1 MRGVNWLKKRVLHII
16 TRSDWTGVQ
25 KILYN
30 IVYGLK
36 NNYSDQFEVEVAAG
50 KENGMLFEELEKIGV
65 KYYVLENL
73 VREISPIKDLK
84 AYFEIKKLIKK
95 GNYDIVHIH
104 SSKAG
109 ILGRIAAKKCGVKKV
124 IYTYHG
130 FWGIEQYNGLKK
142 KLLILAERIAAK
154 YSDNLV
160 FLGNKEKQKAE
171 KYKIGKPHQYVIIP
185 NAILPIENVQKG
197 KLRKELNIPDNI
209 KIIGNVARLDKPK
222 NPMRFLEIAE
232 KVLKERED
240 VVFVW
245 VGGNIVEEDDYA
257 NLIKKYIDEN
267 PILKDKVKILGFR
280 EDAIELMADFDV
292 FLLTSNEEGFGLVIL
307 EAMSLGKIVVSTK
320 CGGPEDIIQDKINGF
335 LVDFDN
341 DKIAQTIFFILDNL
355 EQICKNIFSKAVE
368 RAKEFE
374 YEKFLVKH
382 KELYLTS

>member
-1 MRGVNWLKKRVLHII
+1 MKKRVLHII
-16 TRSDWTGVQ
+16 TRSDWAGGQ
-25 KILYN
+25 KVLYT

-36 NNYSDQFEVEVAAG
+36 NDYSDQFEIEVAAG

-84 AYFEIKKLIKK
+84 AYFELKKLIKN

-154 YSDNLV
+154 YSDYLV
-160 FLGNKEKQKAE
+160 FLCNREKQKAE

-197 KLRKELNIPDNI
+197 KLRKELNIPDNM
-209 KIIGNVARLDKPK
+209 KIIGNVARLDRPK

-232 KVLKERED
+232 KVLKERDD

-245 VGGNIVEEDDYA
+245 IGGNVVEDYYA
-257 NLIKKYIDEN
+257 KQVEQYLSEK
-267 PILKDKVKILGFR
+267 PLLKEKVKVLGFR
-280 EDAIELMADFDV
+280 KDATELMSDFDL
-292 FLLTSNEEGFGLVIL
+292 FLLTSDDEGMPLVIL
-307 EAMSLGKIVVSTK
+307 EAQQLGIPVISTDVGCVKDMIGEGGIIKNEYDALKILPQIFK
-320 CGGPEDIIQDKINGF
+320 IKEQLIQHPTDYLK
-335 LVDFDN
+335 
-341 DKIAQTIFFILDNL
+341 FIDSYVF
-355 EQICKNIFSKAVE
+355 I
-368 RAKEFE
+368 
-374 YEKFLVKH
+374 YVK
-382 KELYLTS
+382 

>member
-1 MRGVNWLKKRVLHII
+1 MKKRVLHII

>member
-1 MRGVNWLKKRVLHII
+1 MKKRVLHII

-209 KIIGNVARLDKPK
+209 KIIGNVARLDKQK

>member
-1 MRGVNWLKKRVLHII
+1 MKKRVLHII

-154 YSDNLV
+154 YSDHLV
-160 FLGNKEKQKAE
+160 FLCNREKQKAE

-185 NAILPIENVQKG
+185 NAILPIETVQKG
-197 KLRKELNIPDNI
+197 KLRKELNIPDNM
-209 KIIGNVARLDKPK
+209 KIIGNVARLDRPK